1 METGWLLVEELME
14 WLMEHVDGDWLVAGR
29 ELMEWLMEHVDG
41 DWLVAGRG
49 VDGVVDGDWLV
60 TGRRV

>member
-14 WLMEHVDGDWLVAGR
+14 WLMEHVD
-29 ELMEWLMEHVDG
+29 E

-49 VDGVVDGDWLV
+49 VDEVVDG
-60 TGRRV
+60 TC

>member
-14 WLMEHVDGDWLVAGR
+14 Q
-29 ELMEWLMEHVDG
+29 VDG

-49 VDGVVDGDWLV
+49 VDGDWLVAGRRVDGVVDG
-60 TGRRV
+60 TGRWSGTTIVAIVKSRW

>member
-14 WLMEHVDGDWLVAGR
+14 WLMEQ
-29 ELMEWLMEHVDG
+29 VDG

-49 VDGVVDGDWLV
+49 VDGVVDG
-60 TGRRV
+60 TC